1 MKVKPLYWS
10 SGQDSVLTT
19 MRATVKTFVMHVEVS
34 SFLNYSI

>member
-10 SGQDSVLTT
+10 SGQDFVLTT
-19 MRATVKTFVMHVEVS
+19 MRATVQAFAMHVDVS